1 MNCETDFVARTEKFQ
16 SLVSTVTQKTLQE
29 LVPKLLATTTL
40 PSIDRLTMDSITNIM
55 DRESGRSVGDLA
67 AEVVAHLKEN
77 LVVSRGCT
85 ICCTSGLIC
94 SHVYKNRS
102 LPDSDVKMGT
112 YGALL
117 HLSAIDPGSAGSD
130 MDTAGLKELGER
142 ICQQVVGMNPEGVEG
157 GEGALVNQTFLFD
170 ELVTVGD
177 LLRKSGVRVTN
188 FVRYALGEKDV
199 DPTTVL

>member
-16 SLVSTVTQKTLQE
+16 SLVSTVTQKTLQH

-40 PSIDRLTMDSITNIM
+40 PSLDRLTTDSITNIV
-55 DRESGRSVGDLA
+55 DRDSGHSVGDLA

-85 ICCTSGLIC
+85 MCCTSGLIC

-102 LPDSDVKMGT
+102 LPDSDAKMGT

-117 HLSAIDPGSAGSD
+117 HLSAIDPGSAGTD
-130 MDTAGLKELGER
+130 VDKAGLKELGER
-142 ICQQVVGMNPEGVEG
+142 ICQQVVGMNPESVEG

-170 ELVTVGD
+170 ESVTVGD

-199 DPTTVL
+199 DPTTIL